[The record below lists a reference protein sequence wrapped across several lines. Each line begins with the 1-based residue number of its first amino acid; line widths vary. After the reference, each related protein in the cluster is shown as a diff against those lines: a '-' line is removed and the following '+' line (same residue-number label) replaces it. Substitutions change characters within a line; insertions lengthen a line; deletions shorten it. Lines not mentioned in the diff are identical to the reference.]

1 VVSRKRGGRKE
12 REKRKEGR
20 MEGRREAGRR
30 DKGKEERRRE
40 KGRWGEIEIF
50 SKVESTG

>member
-1 VVSRKRGGRKE
+1 
-12 REKRKEGR
+12 